1 MTEVATRTL
10 PIATSEGAV
19 PITITDATVQGWP
32 KIAAALAT
40 LRIAAEAAG
49 GEVIVADGSGHE
61 APTEDQVG
69 KNVRWESHRGESIF
83 QLRYRTY
90 QAARGALI
98 ASTED
103 HVHVPPDWATR
114 MIDAHRR
121 NPEAAAIGG
130 SILNGATDTIM
141 DWASFLVVQGAFAAP
156 MRSGQAKRLVGV
168 ANVSYKKWALEAS
181 LQASKAHE
189 GMGAMDA
196 LDQRDLAREGAIL
209 LNDDTIRVSHVQPLG
224 FRGCTV
230 IHFHAGRTVSGF
242 RRQRMGPVHVA
253 RILAAPFIPPIRYAL
268 TTARLAR
275 KGYGSLLVRCAPA
288 MLWLFYMQGIGQTVG
303 YLAGEGDSPRKV
315 L

>member
-1 MTEVATRTL
+1 LTEIATRTV
-10 PIATSEGAV
+10 PTPTIDGSV

-32 KIAAALAT
+32 KIAAALGT
-40 LRIAAEAAG
+40 LRVAAEAAG
-49 GEVIVADGSGHE
+49 GEVIVADGSGHA
-61 APTEDQVG
+61 APTEDEVG
-69 KNVRWESHRGESIF
+69 PNVRWESHPGESIF

-90 QAARGALI
+90 RAARGELI

-103 HVHVPPDWATR
+103 HVHVPADWATR

-156 MRSGQAKRLVGV
+156 MRSGQTKRLVGV
-168 ANVSYKKWALEAS
+168 ANVSYKRSALEAS
-181 LQASKAHE
+181 LEASHGHE

-196 LDQRDLAREGAIL
+196 LDQRDLARDGAIL

-224 FRGCTV
+224 FRGTTV

-242 RRQRMGPVHVA
+242 RRKRMDPIQVA
-253 RILAAPFIPPIRYAL
+253 RILAAPFIPPIRYVL

-288 MLWLFYMQGIGQTVG
+288 MLWLFYMQGVGQTLG